1 MMTHDLAP
9 GGRDAAFA
17 ATYEDAFDEI
27 WQQTC
32 LGRFS
37 VAEVKER
44 LLALKERFSGPAH
57 AGRFKGPE
65 LPALN

>member
-1 MMTHDLAP
+1 MMTPDLAP

-44 LLALKERFSGPAH
+44 LLALQERFNGPAA
-57 AGRFKGPE
+57 AGLLHGPHRQ
-65 LPALN
+65 AHS

>member
-1 MMTHDLAP
+1 MMTPDLAS
-9 GGRDAAFA
+9 GGRDATLA

-44 LLALKERFSGPAH
+44 LLALQERFSGPAH
-57 AGRFKGPE
+57 AGLFEEPE
-65 LPALN
+65 QPALN

>member
-1 MMTHDLAP
+1 MMTPDLAP

-17 ATYEDAFDEI
+17 VTYEDAFDEI

-32 LGRFS
+32 LGRLS

-44 LLALKERFSGPAH
+44 LLALQERFNGPAAASLRH
-57 AGRFKGPE
+57 GPQQRSAG
-65 LPALN
+65 

>member
-1 MMTHDLAP
+1 MMTPNLAP
-9 GGRDAAFA
+9 GGRDAALA
-17 ATYEDAFDEI
+17 AAYEDAFDEI

-44 LLALKERFSGPAH
+44 LLALQERFNGPAH
-57 AGRFKGPE
+57 AGLFEGPE
-65 LPALN
+65 RPALN

>member
-1 MMTHDLAP
+1 MMIPDLAP
-9 GGRDAAFA
+9 GSRDAALA

-44 LLALKERFSGPAH
+44 LQALQQRFNGPAAASLLH
-57 AGRFKGPE
+57 GPQR
-65 LPALN
+65 LAQA